1 MNHQKFYHLKA
12 MYLNLLLKGFIGLY
26 VKLINFLL
34 NHPSKVIVSA
44 ILILIGVNFTYTKI
58 GSGVEFFPEVE
69 PELAKIVV
77 YARGNLSAKEKR
89 DYVSRVENII
99 LNIQSKN
106 NEFKNIYAL
115 SGNISDQSEASE
127 DFIGSIS
134 LEYNDWD
141 KRRKSKVI
149 LK

>member
-1 MNHQKFYHLKA
+1 M
-12 MYLNLLLKGFIGLY
+12 
-26 VKLINFLL
+26 
-34 NHPSKVIVSA
+34 
-44 ILILIGVNFTYTKI
+44 ILVGVNFTYTKI
-58 GSGVEFFPEVE
+58 GSGIEFFPEVE

-99 LNIQSKN
+99 LKIQSQN

-134 LEYNDWD
+134 LEYTD
-141 KRRKSKVI
+141 I
-149 LK
+149 HFQ